1 LVGFSHCVPKPP
13 PPHTSTVTRT
23 TATPT
28 ATVTRSTVLPS
39 SSSTQN
45 SISVVP
51 TTASSTST
59 SAAPSATAASPNYW
73 FSLQVQFHDFSCA
86 RIANILVSISGDSYT
101 QTGFDP
107 LSTLPNSENPFG
119 NPPYPGW
126 TSASG
131 PNWVGF
137 VTTAYN
143 NSLLYTYNYA
153 YGGATINATL
163 VEPWQPTVLSLIDQ
177 VNQFLDGAAKKPP
190 ATPWTS
196 QNSLFS
202 VWIGINDIGNS
213 WWKEGDRAA

>member
-1 LVGFSHCVPKPP
+1 MIS
-13 PPHTSTVTRT
+13 
-23 TATPT
+23 
-28 ATVTRSTVLPS
+28 PS
-39 SSSTQN
+39 RRPLTFLLF
-45 SISVVP
+45 V
-51 TTASSTST
+51 
-59 SAAPSATAASPNYW
+59 
-73 FSLQVQFHDFSCA
+73 
-86 RIANILVSISGDSYT
+86 SGDSYT

-107 LSTLPNSENPFG
+107 LSTLPNSANPFG

-131 PNWVGF
+131 ANWVGY

-143 NSLLYTYNYA
+143 RSLLYTYNYA

-163 VEPWQPTVLSLIDQ
+163 VAPYQSTVLSLGDQ
-177 VNQFLDGAAKKPP
+177 VNQFLTGAGKKPP

-213 WWKEGDRAA
+213 WWKEGDRAAQVPFTMEASMTHRLSQVFRCSPRQLFRFDREDLRCWRTQLPFRQRTPYPEVSRGSSL